1 MLITILGIYLAVYA
15 CALFAAR
22 RGRGT
27 VWALY
32 AVAVLVVPPVFGGLF
47 YLVYMRVDPVNAP
60 GITQALVG
68 IGVALAVVGY
78 PLGLWRARRG
88 R

>member
-1 MLITILGIYLAVYA
+1 MLITILCIYLAVYG
-15 CALFAAR
+15 CALFAAG

-32 AVAVLVVPPVFGGLF
+32 AVAVLLLPPLGGGVF
-47 YLVYMRVDPVNAP
+47 YLVYARVDPGNAM
-60 GITQALVG
+60 GFARAVTGLGA
-68 IGVALAVVGY
+68 ALALVGY
-78 PLGLWRARRG
+78 PLSLWRVRRG

>member
-1 MLITILGIYLAVYA
+1 MLITILCIYLAVYG

-32 AVAVLVVPPVFGGLF
+32 AVAVLVVPP
-47 YLVYMRVDPVNAP
+47 
-60 GITQALVG
+60 
-68 IGVALAVVGY
+68 
-78 PLGLWRARRG
+78 LG
-88 R
+88 

>member
-1 MLITILGIYLAVYA
+1 MLITILCIYLAIYG

-32 AVAVLVVPPVFGGLF
+32 AVAVLVVPPLGGGVF
-47 YLVYMRVDPVNAP
+47 YLVYSRVDPVNA
-60 GITQALVG
+60 VG
-68 IGVALAVVGY
+68 FARAVVGLGAALALVGY
-78 PLGLWRARRG
+78 PLSLWRARRG

>member
-1 MLITILGIYLAVYA
+1 MLITILCIYLAVYG

-32 AVAVLVVPPVFGGLF
+32 AVAVLVVPPLGGGVF
-47 YLVYMRVDPVNAP
+47 YIVYARVDPVNA
-60 GITQALVG
+60 VG
-68 IGVALAVVGY
+68 FARAVVGLGAALALVGY
-78 PLGLWRARRG
+78 PLSLWRARRG
-88 R
+88 L